1 MTDTRRSREHAE
13 KACDDFDYAAK
24 GYDYKT
30 AAMVGIGRILLALYW
45 QREEERE
52 DEYESRANGKED

>member
-13 KACDDFDYAAK
+13 KAESFVTWAARP
-24 GYDYKT
+24 DWHNCVLH
-30 AAMVGIGRILLALYW
+30 ALLALYW

-52 DEYESRANGKED
+52 DRERDRPE